1 MALRTLAAADRFS
14 AEFSRVRDAL
24 RLARRAS
31 LLLLLNAAVA
41 TAQEVDPESAHGRQE
56 HHAEHHANHLA
67 VLVGASTFT
76 GELPEGSSGTAFTL
90 GVEYERR
97 VTRVIGFGFL
107 ADYAPG
113 GLGRAFLL
121 GVPLFVRPVAGLG
134 LTLAPGV
141 EFEEEEAEELETRSS
156 SVEGTHTSTH
166 FTFRVGAFYAFPLSS
181 MFSLVPQFNADFIS
195 GKGAT
200 LVYGL
205 AFGFGF

>member
-1 MALRTLAAADRFS
+1 MRSLVQRLTS
-14 AEFSRVRDAL
+14 A
-24 RLARRAS
+24 
-31 LLLLLNAAVA
+31 LLLLALNAAVA
-41 TAQEVDPESAHGRQE
+41 TAQETGAEPAHGRQE
-56 HHAEHHANHLA
+56 HHAGHHANHLA
-67 VLVGASTFT
+67 VLVGASTLT

-90 GVEYERR
+90 GLDYERR
-97 VTRVIGFGFL
+97 LTRVIGFGFL
-107 ADYAPG
+107 ADYAAG
-113 GLGRAFLL
+113 GVGRAFLL

-141 EFEEEEAEELETRSS
+141 EFEREEAEELETRSS
-156 SVEGTHTSTH
+156 SVEGAHTSTH
-166 FTFRVGAFYAFPLSS
+166 FAFRVGAFYAFPLSS